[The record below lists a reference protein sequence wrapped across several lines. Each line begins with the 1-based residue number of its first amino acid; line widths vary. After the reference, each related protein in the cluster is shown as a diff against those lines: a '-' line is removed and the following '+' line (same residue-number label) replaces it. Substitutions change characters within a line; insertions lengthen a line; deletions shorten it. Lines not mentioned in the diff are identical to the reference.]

1 MKKEKKNDSPFA
13 KRMEVLCKTANGF
26 VIAEKDLELRGPGEI
41 FGVRQHGIPEFKVGD
56 IGRHFKIME
65 IAGSEAKKLLTDDP
79 LLEKAENQKLKEK
92 IKSCFGESFTLAI

>member
-1 MKKEKKNDSPFA
+1 MEASND
-13 KRMEVLCKTANGF
+13 GF
-26 VIAEKDLELRGPGEI
+26 YIAEKDLELRGPGEI